1 MNFDA
6 ISKDPVLD
14 KEYPPFTQTF
24 TFNVKGDDLIVM
36 VYVAQGEGPHPTV
49 ILYHGFPGY
58 EKNFDLAQTLR
69 RAGCNVMVFHY
80 RGCWGSTGAY
90 SVSNVLEDAEAAI
103 DLLKT
108 DACRTACRVDP
119 DKIILMGYSLGGFTA
134 LITLANHPEIKSM
147 AFLVGFNFGRYA
159 KGLAG
164 DEEKIREAA
173 EYWSG
178 SFAPLRGT
186 CKENF
191 IAEILENRDKWDL
204 VDYAEKLSG
213 KNLLFVG
220 GAYDTCAD
228 LENHHNPIVEV
239 LKKNDANNL
248 TDVILETDHDC
259 SNMRIGLCEQVLAWL
274 GSEGWDG

>member
-14 KEYPPFTQTF
+14 KVYPPFTQTF
-24 TFNVKGDDLIVM
+24 TFNVKGDDLLVM

-69 RAGCNVMVFHY
+69 RAGYNVMVFHY
-80 RGCWGSTGAY
+80 RGCWGSTGSY
-90 SVSNVLEDAEAAI
+90 SIDNVLEDAEAAI

-108 DACRTACRVDP
+108 DECRAACRVDP
-119 DKIILMGYSLGGFTA
+119 DRIILMGYSLGGFTS

-159 KGLAG
+159 KGLIG
-164 DEEKIREAA
+164 DENKIKEAEK
-173 EYWSG
+173 YWEG
-178 SFAPLRGT
+178 SFAPLRGIN
-186 CKENF
+186 KEEF
-191 IAEILENRDKWDL
+191 VAALIENKDRWDL
-204 VDYAEKLSG
+204 VDYAENLKG

-220 GAYDTCAD
+220 GAFDTCAD
-228 LENHHNPIVEV
+228 IPNHHNPIVEV
-239 LKKNDANNL
+239 LKKNNENNL
-248 TDVILETDHDC
+248 TDVILDTDHDC
-259 SNMRIGLCEQVLAWL
+259 SNMRIGLSEQVLAWL
-274 GSEGWDG
+274 ESWDG

>member
-6 ISKDPVLD
+6 ISKDPVMD

-58 EKNFDLAQTLR
+58 EKNYDLAQTLR
-69 RAGCNVMVFHY
+69 RAGYNVMVFHY
-80 RGCWGSTGAY
+80 RGCWGSTGTY
-90 SVSNVLEDAEAAI
+90 SIRNVLEDAEAAI

-147 AFLVGFNFGRYA
+147 AFLVGYNFGRYA

-164 DEEKIREAA
+164 DEKKIWEAA
-173 EYWSG
+173 EFWSG

-186 CKENF
+186 CKEDF
-191 IAEILENRDKWDL
+191 VAELIENMDKWDL

-228 LENHHNPIVEV
+228 LQNHHMPIVEV
-239 LKKNDANNL
+239 LKKNGANNL

-274 GSEGWDG
+274 DGWDG

>member
-14 KEYPPFTQTF
+14 MEYPPFTRTF
-24 TFNVKGDDLIVM
+24 TFDVKGDDLIVM

-58 EKNFDLAQTLR
+58 EKNFDLAQALR
-69 RAGCNVMVFHY
+69 RAGYNVMVFHY
-80 RGCWGSTGAY
+80 RGCWGSTGTY

-108 DACRTACRVDP
+108 DACRTACRVDS
-119 DKIILMGYSLGGFTA
+119 DKIILMGYSLGGLTA

-164 DEEKIREAA
+164 DEKKISEA
-173 EYWSG
+173 ERFWEG

-186 CKENF
+186 SKEEF
-191 IAEILENRDKWDL
+191 IAEIIRNRDKWDL

-213 KNLLFVG
+213 KNLLLVG

-228 LENHHNPIVEV
+228 VENHHNPIVEV
-239 LKKNDANNL
+239 LKKNHANNL

-274 GSEGWDG
+274 GEWDG

>member
-6 ISKDPVLD
+6 ISKDPVMD

-58 EKNFDLAQTLR
+58 EKNYDLAQTLR
-69 RAGCNVMVFHY
+69 RAGYNVMVFHY
-80 RGCWGSTGAY
+80 RGCWGSTGTY
-90 SVSNVLEDAEAAI
+90 SISNVLEDAEAAI

-147 AFLVGFNFGRYA
+147 AFLVGYNFGKYA

-164 DEEKIREAA
+164 DEKKIWEAA
-173 EYWSG
+173 EFWSG

-186 CKENF
+186 CKEEF
-191 IAEILENRDKWDL
+191 IAELIENMDKWDL

-220 GAYDTCAD
+220 GTYDTCAD
-228 LENHHNPIVEV
+228 LQNHHMPIVEV
-239 LKKNDANNL
+239 LKKNDTNNL

-274 GSEGWDG
+274 GGWDG

>member
-14 KEYPPFTQTF
+14 REYPPMTQTF

-36 VYVAQGEGPHPTV
+36 VYVAQGKGPHPTV

-69 RAGCNVMVFHY
+69 RAGYNVMVFHY
-80 RGCWGSTGAY
+80 RGCWGSTGNY
-90 SVSNVLEDAEAAI
+90 SVNNVLEDAEAAI
-103 DLLKT
+103 TLLKT
-108 DACRTACRVDP
+108 DAIMTTCRVDSE
-119 DKIILMGYSLGGFTA
+119 KIILMGYSLGGFTA
-134 LITLANHPEIKSM
+134 MITLANHPEIKSM

-164 DEEKIREAA
+164 DEGKISDA
-173 EYWSG
+173 EEFWAG

-186 CKENF
+186 SKEAF
-191 IAEILENRDKWDL
+191 VSELIENRDKWDL
-204 VDYAEKLSG
+204 VDYAEMLKG

-220 GAYDTCAD
+220 GAFDTCAD
-228 LENHHNPIVEV
+228 VTNHHEPIVEA
-239 LKKNDANNL
+239 LKKNNDNNL
-248 TDVILETDHDC
+248 TDVILDTDHDC
-259 SNMRIGLCEQVLAWL
+259 SNMRIGLSEQVLAWL
-274 GSEGWDG
+274 GTWDG